1 MIIRSLLITG
11 VLLLLAACA
20 GCPARNIVAVPIS
33 ATLVRIKIPPKP
45 ILLSTH
51 LTKDSTP
58 MQVEKA
64 QVTDLDAMIV
74 YSKQLLKLLKEF
86 Q

>member
-1 MIIRSLLITG
+1 MKLLII
-11 VLLLLAACA
+11 LLCILLSACSHYS
-20 GCPARNIVAVPIS
+20 ARNIVAVPLS
-33 ATLVRIKIPPKP
+33 ATLIKIKIPPKP
-45 ILLSTH
+45 ILLSAH

>member
-1 MIIRSLLITG
+1 MKFLT
-11 VLLLLAACA
+11 VLLCILLTACSS
-20 GCPARNIVAVPIS
+20 CPNKITMIPVS
-33 ATLVRIKIPPKP
+33 ATIVKIKIPPKP
-45 ILLSTH
+45 TLLSTH

-74 YSKQLLKLLKEF
+74 YSKQLLKILREL